1 MTILIKNGRIIT
13 DVEDY
18 MADIFIEKGKIS
30 TIFSKICSDADVI
43 IDASDKYVIPGG
55 IDAHTHLDMPL
66 ANTFSSDNFESG
78 TIAAAYGGTTTIIDF
93 PSQDR
98 GSSPQDALQRWFQK
112 AEGKSCIDFGFHMI
126 LTDTTRLEME
136 DLKELVNEGITS
148 FKLFMAYPGS
158 LMLDDGSIFEL
169 MRAAQ
174 KLGSLICIHAE
185 NGEVIDS
192 LVNEAVE
199 DGKTAPLFH
208 ALTRPASMEGEAINR
223 SIALAKVAGC
233 PVYIVHVS
241 TYDGLKRIMEA
252 RDQGTPV
259 FAETCPQ
266 YLLLSLDDMIDSKG
280 FESAKYVF
288 TPPLREQGHQEK
300 LWDGI
305 AKNHIQVVATD
316 HCPFNLNG
324 QKDFGKDDFTKI
336 PNGAPGIENRL
347 HLMYENGVK
356 KNKISLNRWV
366 ELCATRPA
374 KIFGLYPKK
383 GTIAVDGDADLVIW
397 DPKQEITISAKTHH
411 MNVDYNL
418 YEGYKISGSPTTVIS
433 NGEIIVDNN
442 KFIGKAGRGKYLK
455 RDLFSAEL
463 V

>member
-18 MADIFIEKGKIS
+18 IADIFIENGKIS
-30 TIFSKICSDADVI
+30 IIYSKISSNADVV

-93 PSQDR
+93 PTQNR

-112 AEGKSCIDFGFHMI
+112 AEGKACIDFGFHMI
-126 LTDTTRLEME
+126 LTDTTRLELV

-158 LMLDDGSIFEL
+158 LMLDDRSIFEL

-174 KLGSLICIHAE
+174 KLGSLICLHAE

-199 DGKTAPLFH
+199 NGKTAPLFH

-223 SIALAKVAGC
+223 SIALAQVAGC

-252 RDQGTPV
+252 RDQGIPV

-266 YLLLSLDDMIDSKG
+266 YLLLALDDMIDSKG

-305 AKNHIQVVATD
+305 AKNHIQVVASN
-316 HCPFNLNG
+316 HCPFNLYG
-324 QKDFGKDDFTKI
+324 QKDFGKDDFTEI

-366 ELCATRPA
+366 ELCATKPA

-383 GTIAVDGDADLVIW
+383 GTIAVDSDADLVIW

-418 YEGYKISGSPTTVIS
+418 YEGNKISGSPATVIS

-455 RDLFSAEL
+455 RDLFSAEM

>member
-18 MADIFIEKGKIS
+18 TADIFIEKGKIS
-30 TIFSKICSDADVI
+30 TIFSKISSNADVI

-93 PSQDR
+93 PTQNR

-112 AEGKSCIDFGFHMI
+112 AEGKACIDFGFHMI
-126 LTDTTRLEME
+126 LTDTTHLELV

-158 LMLDDGSIFEL
+158 LMLDDRSIFEL

-174 KLGSLICIHAE
+174 KLGSLICLHAE

-223 SIALAKVAGC
+223 SIALAQVAGC

-288 TPPLREQGHQEK
+288 TPPLREQGHQAK

-324 QKDFGKDDFTKI
+324 QKDFGKDDFTEI

-366 ELCATRPA
+366 ELCATKPA

-383 GTIAVDGDADLVIW
+383 GTIAVDSDADLVIW

-418 YEGYKISGSPTTVIS
+418 YEGNKISGSPATVIS

>member
-18 MADIFIEKGKIS
+18 TADIFIEKGKIS
-30 TIFSKICSDADVI
+30 TIFSKISSNADVI

-55 IDAHTHLDMPL
+55 IDVHTHLDTPME
-66 ANTFSSDNFESG
+66 NTFSSDNFESG

-93 PSQDR
+93 PTQNR

-112 AEGKSCIDFGFHMI
+112 AEGKACIDFGFHMI
-126 LTDTTRLEME
+126 LTDTTHLELE

-199 DGKTAPLFH
+199 DGKTVPLFH

-356 KNKISLNRWV
+356 KNRISLNRWI
-366 ELCATRPA
+366 ELCATKPA

-383 GTIAVDGDADLVIW
+383 GTIAVDSDADLVIW

-418 YEGYKISGSPTTVIS
+418 YEGYKISGSPATVIS

>member
-18 MADIFIEKGKIS
+18 TADIFIEKGKIS
-30 TIFSKICSDADVI
+30 TIFSKISSNADVI

-55 IDAHTHLDMPL
+55 IDVHTHLDTPME
-66 ANTFSSDNFESG
+66 NTFSSDNFESG

-93 PSQDR
+93 PTQNR

-112 AEGKSCIDFGFHMI
+112 AEGKACIDFGFHMI
-126 LTDTTRLEME
+126 LTDTTHLELE

-199 DGKTAPLFH
+199 DGKTVPLFH

-356 KNKISLNRWV
+356 KNRISLNRWI
-366 ELCATRPA
+366 ELCATKPA

-383 GTIAVDGDADLVIW
+383 GTIAVDSDADLVIW

-418 YEGYKISGSPTTVIS
+418 YEGYKISGSPATVIS

-442 KFIGKAGRGKYLK
+442 NFIGKAGRGKYLK

>member
-1 MTILIKNGRIIT
+1 MTTLIKNGRIIT

-18 MADIFIEKGKIS
+18 TADIFIEKGKIS
-30 TIFSKICSDADVI
+30 TIFSKISSNADVI

-98 GSSPQDALQRWFQK
+98 GSSPQDALQLWFQK
-112 AEGKSCIDFGFHMI
+112 AEGKACIDFGFHMI

-158 LMLDDGSIFEL
+158 LMLADGSIFEL

-174 KLGSLICIHAE
+174 KLGSLVCLHAE
-185 NGEVIDS
+185 NGEVINS

-366 ELCATRPA
+366 ELCATKPA

-383 GTIAVDGDADLVIW
+383 GTIAIDSDADLVIW
-397 DPKQEITISAKTHH
+397 DPKHEITISAKTHH

>member
-18 MADIFIEKGKIS
+18 TADIFIEKGKIS
-30 TIFSKICSDADVI
+30 TIFSKISSNADVI

-55 IDAHTHLDMPL
+55 IDVHTHLDTPME
-66 ANTFSSDNFESG
+66 NTFSSDNFESG

-93 PSQDR
+93 PSQNR

-112 AEGKSCIDFGFHMI
+112 AEGKACIDFGFHMI
-126 LTDTTRLEME
+126 LTDTTHLELE

-199 DGKTAPLFH
+199 DGKTVPLFH

-316 HCPFNLNG
+316 HCPINLNG

-356 KNKISLNRWV
+356 KNRISLNRWI
-366 ELCATRPA
+366 ELCATKPA

-383 GTIAVDGDADLVIW
+383 GTIAVDSDADLVIW

-418 YEGYKISGSPTTVIS
+418 YEGYKISGSPATVIS

-442 KFIGKAGRGKYLK
+442 NFIGKAGRGKYLK

>member
-18 MADIFIEKGKIS
+18 TADIFIEKGKIS
-30 TIFSKICSDADVI
+30 TIFSKISSNADVI

-55 IDAHTHLDMPL
+55 IDVHTHLDTPME
-66 ANTFSSDNFESG
+66 NTFSSDNFESG
-78 TIAAAYGGTTTIIDF
+78 TVAAAYGGTTTIIDF
-93 PSQDR
+93 PTQNR

-112 AEGKSCIDFGFHMI
+112 AEGKACIDFGFHMI

-158 LMLDDGSIFEL
+158 LMLADGSIFEL

-305 AKNHIQVVATD
+305 VKNHIQVVATD

-356 KNKISLNRWV
+356 KNRISLNHWI
-366 ELCATRPA
+366 ELCATKPA

-383 GTIAVDGDADLVIW
+383 GTIAVDSDADLVIW

-418 YEGYKISGSPTTVIS
+418 YEGYKISGSPATVIS